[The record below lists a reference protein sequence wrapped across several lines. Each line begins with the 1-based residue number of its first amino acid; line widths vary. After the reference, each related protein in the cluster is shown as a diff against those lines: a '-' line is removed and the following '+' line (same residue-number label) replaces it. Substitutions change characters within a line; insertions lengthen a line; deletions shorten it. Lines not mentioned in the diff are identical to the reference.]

1 MEYFM
6 RNPNRVLTRAMI
18 AENVWDYTF
27 DSFTNIIDV
36 YVNYLRNKVDRDYEK
51 KLIHTVRGQGYMLK
65 ES

>member
-1 MEYFM
+1 
-6 RNPNRVLTRAMI
+6 MI

-36 YVNYLRNKVDRDYEK
+36 YVNYLRNKIDQKFDK
-51 KLIHTVRGQGYMLK
+51 KLIHTVRGAGYTLK